1 MVMVVAIDGP
11 AGVGKS
17 SIAQMIAKTCNFHY
31 LNSGSFYRAYTYLHV
46 QEGKD
51 PMDYPA
57 VLETAKHYV
66 LSIDDN
72 RICVNGNDIEDK
84 LHTPE
89 VDAVVAQVS
98 TYPPLR
104 SYVNEQLRRI
114 AKDMDVVIEGRDITT
129 VVFPDADLK
138 CYFDAKAEV
147 RAERRLKQHPD
158 GQDYETVLRQI
169 KMRDEIDKGKEVGA
183 LRVAEDALYIDT
195 SYLTIGQ
202 VCERVLSAIF
212 TLKGDVNR

>member
-1 MVMVVAIDGP
+1 
-11 AGVGKS
+11 
-17 SIAQMIAKTCNFHY
+17 
-31 LNSGSFYRAYTYLHV
+31 
-46 QEGKD
+46 
-51 PMDYPA
+51 
-57 VLETAKHYV
+57 LETAKQYV
-66 LSIDDN
+66 LSIEDGH
-72 RICVNGNDIEDK
+72 ICVNGSDIEDK

-98 TYPPLR
+98 SYPPLR
-104 SYVNEQLRRI
+104 NYVNEQLRRI
-114 AKDMDVVIEGRDITT
+114 SKDMNVVVEGRDITT

-138 CYFDAKAEV
+138 CYFDAKPEV
-147 RAERRLKQHPD
+147 RAERRLQQHPD
-158 GQDYETVLRQI
+158 GQDYATVLRQI

-202 VCERVLSAIF
+202 VCEKVLSAIF

>member
-1 MVMVVAIDGP
+1 MVVAIDGP

-17 SIAQMIAKTCNFHY
+17 SIAQMIAKTCNFYY

-46 QEGKD
+46 QEGRD
-51 PMDYPA
+51 PMNYPS
-57 VLETAKHYV
+57 VLETAKQYV
-66 LSIDDN
+66 LSIEDGH
-72 RICVNGNDIEDK
+72 ICVNGSDIEDK

-98 TYPPLR
+98 SYPPLR
-104 SYVNEQLRRI
+104 NYVNEQLRRI
-114 AKDMDVVIEGRDITT
+114 SKDMNVVVEGRDITT

-138 CYFDAKAEV
+138 CYFDAKPEV
-147 RAERRLKQHPD
+147 RAERRLQQHPD
-158 GQDYETVLRQI
+158 GQDYATVLRQI

-202 VCERVLSAIF
+202 VCEKVLSAIF

>member
-1 MVMVVAIDGP
+1 MVVAIDGP

-17 SIAQMIAKTCNFHY
+17 SIAQMIAKTCNFYY

-46 QEGKD
+46 KEGKD
-51 PMDYPA
+51 PLDYA
-57 VLETAKHYV
+57 SVLETAKGYM
-66 LSIDDN
+66 LSIEDDH
-72 RICVNGNDIEDK
+72 ICVNGKDIEDK
-84 LHTPE
+84 LHTKE

-129 VVFPDADLK
+129 VVFPDAELK

-147 RAERRLKQHPD
+147 RAQRRLQQHPD
-158 GQDYETVLRQI
+158 GQDYETVLQQI
-169 KMRDEIDKGKEVGA
+169 RMRDEIDKNKEVGA
-183 LRVAEDALYIDT
+183 LRIAEDAMYVDT

-202 VCERVLSAIF
+202 VCEKVLSAIF